1 MSLTIN
7 LFFMDQAE
15 HEQHFLL
22 LCQRADSADIVQF
35 TYFLEKGVDPDIF
48 DEVCYDG
55 SVEYIN
61 IICY

>member
-1 MSLTIN
+1 
-7 LFFMDQAE
+7 MDQTE

-22 LCQRADSADIVQF
+22 LCQRADSADVVRF
-35 TYFLEKGVDPDIF
+35 MYFLEKGVDPDIF